1 MNPSG
6 LSAASFSELYQR
18 HGRDVYRYAFYL
30 SGNAALAEDITSE
43 VFLRVWTSAQ
53 PVRIATVKAY
63 LLVIA
68 RNLYLHDLR
77 HSKRDR
83 ELDGNLA
90 AAASFT
96 RDVESRQELRRVLAE
111 LQQFPELDRSAL
123 LLRAEHGLPYEEIA
137 AALDISVAAAKVK
150 VHRARVRLA
159 ECFPRRTNP

>member
-1 MNPSG
+1 MSASG
-6 LSAASFSELYQR
+6 LSATTFSELYQR
-18 HGRDVYRYAFYL
+18 HGRDVYRYAYYL
-30 SGNAALAEDITSE
+30 SGNATLAEDITSE
-43 VFLRVWTSAQ
+43 VFLRVWSSTQ
-53 PVRIATVKAY
+53 PVQVPTVKAY

-77 HSKRDR
+77 HSKRGR

-90 AAASFT
+90 GAISLS
-96 RDVESRQELRRVLAE
+96 RDVESREELRQVLAE

-123 LLRAEHGLPYEEIA
+123 LLRAEHGLSYEEIS

-159 ECFPRRTNP
+159 ERFPRSAKP

>member
-1 MNPSG
+1 MSASG
-6 LSAASFSELYQR
+6 LSAASFSDLYQR

-30 SGNAALAEDITSE
+30 SGNAALAEDIASE
-43 VFLRVWTSAQ
+43 VFLRVWSSAQ
-53 PVRIATVKAY
+53 PVQIATVKAY

-77 HSKRDR
+77 HSQRGR

-90 AAASFT
+90 TARSLS
-96 RDVESRQELRRVLAE
+96 RDLESRQELQQVLAE
-111 LQQFPELDRSAL
+111 LQQFPEIDRSAL
-123 LLRAEHGLPYEEIA
+123 LLRAEHGLSYEEIA

-159 ECFPRRTNP
+159 ERFGRSTHP

>member
-159 ECFPRRTNP
+159 ERFPRSANP